1 MADGFDVVAVGI
13 EDERTVIVGVIVR
26 SNAGRAIVTA
36 AGGER
41 RPMESVN
48 PLPAVASKSDMHRRL
63 VARRLMDPEGGI
75 ALQIDAAEPSPA
87 FGFHQKFNAQR
98 SKGNGVERLA
108 TCVVG
113 DLNTD
118 VIEKQLRLARPPATV
133 LLDSVDGPAPRMIT
147 VPASCTRPER
157 HRLFLV

>member
-26 SNAGRAIVTA
+26 PNAGRAIVTA

-41 RPMESVN
+41 RRMESVD
-48 PLPAVASKSDMHRRL
+48 PLPAVTSKSDMHRRL

-87 FGFHQKFNAQR
+87 FGFH
-98 SKGNGVERLA
+98 
-108 TCVVG
+108 
-113 DLNTD
+113 
-118 VIEKQLRLARPPATV
+118 
-133 LLDSVDGPAPRMIT
+133 
-147 VPASCTRPER
+147 
-157 HRLFLV
+157 